1 MDGETRMVA
10 EMKIVRA
17 SDQRLI
23 TIDLHGRRGGQLM
36 ATAAGGLQSP
46 AVCGP
51 LVDDI
56 ATWRGRIG
64 ATINRQ

>member
-1 MDGETRMVA
+1 MDGKTWMMA

-17 SDQRLI
+17 SDQRLV
-23 TIDLHGRRGGQLM
+23 TVDLHGRRGGQLM
-36 ATAAGGLQSP
+36 GTATGSLQSP

-56 ATWRGRIG
+56 ATWRG
-64 ATINRQ
+64 